1 MVNAKAMHMAKYFE
15 SEMCEILNAALIN
28 HDVEMLQLMLTT
40 RWNTAWAVKTLA
52 AENWLGV
59 MRSNAVR
66 RAQAMRLLVR
76 CGYVVTGKV
85 CADFAKKITPL
96 S

>member
-85 CADFAKKITPL
+85 CPDFAKKIMPC
-96 S
+96 